1 MNIAIWGISSHR
13 HTQLLP
19 APPSTPGYWLLVSG
33 LASAHPKDIDRPRS
47 SITVSVPADGGFL
60 VSVMWCSDATC
71 FRFTLS
77 CESQQHFGVLDVTS
91 TKWDHTH
98 ATTTQMYVFILYIY
112 IYILQHLRNPK
123 HSKSVF
129 FAVLPTSEFH
139 TAWVSPKGLHPM
151 ARICWDVTCRFRCA
165 GARWPEARHAELGLW
180 HSQYMAV
187 CQNLVPL

>member
-1 MNIAIWGISSHR
+1 MGLKIGYLRTPRVNHHISSSFMINRPADSIALSSLSLFQNEMNIAIWGISSHR
-13 HTQLLP
+13 HIQLLP

-77 CESQQHFGVLDVTS
+77 CESQQHFRVLDVTS

-98 ATTTQMYVFILYIY
+98 ATTTQMYVYTVYIY
-112 IYILQHLRNPK
+112 VYIY
-123 HSKSVF
+123 
-129 FAVLPTSEFH
+129 
-139 TAWVSPKGLHPM
+139 
-151 ARICWDVTCRFRCA
+151 
-165 GARWPEARHAELGLW
+165 
-180 HSQYMAV
+180 
-187 CQNLVPL
+187 